1 MYGKIYKNWSPY
13 FAGLESREPT
23 YLPTYLPTYQR
34 SCLYSLP
41 KFHKLLIFT
50 TKVDFEK

>member
-23 YLPTYLPTYQR
+23 YLPTYLPIKEAAYIHCR
-34 SCLYSLP
+34 NFINY
-41 KFHKLLIFT
+41 
-50 TKVDFEK
+50 

>member
-23 YLPTYLPTYQR
+23 YLPTYL
-34 SCLYSLP
+34 SKKLP
-41 KFHKLLIFT
+41 IFIA
-50 TKVDFEK
+50 EIS